1 MHYSL
6 NGEDNNRPVLGAD
19 ETILWDAKPKKSA
32 YILSKSLILFPIAIV
47 WLIID
52 GSMLISAIQEGEM
65 LYFLIPFFALHLA
78 PVWIWL
84 ANLLSASRRWRNTTY
99 YVTNRRI
106 IIQSGFFAVNEQSLY
121 FKDIPQV
128 HLQIGLLN
136 KLFHTGTIS
145 FSADESQRSLGKE
158 AGIAFENVTEAD
170 DAYQFIQKTV
180 LDIQTDMEYPN
191 AYRPADNPGYQTR
204 YDNKQ

>member
-6 NGEDNNRPVLGAD
+6 NGEDNNRPVLGAG

-32 YILSKSLILFPIAIV
+32 YILSKSLILFPIAIL

-99 YVTNRRI
+99 YVTNR
-106 IIQSGFFAVNEQSLY
+106 
-121 FKDIPQV
+121 
-128 HLQIGLLN
+128 
-136 KLFHTGTIS
+136 
-145 FSADESQRSLGKE
+145 
-158 AGIAFENVTEAD
+158 
-170 DAYQFIQKTV
+170 
-180 LDIQTDMEYPN
+180 
-191 AYRPADNPGYQTR
+191 
-204 YDNKQ
+204 